1 MGGWGLL
8 SLVAAALAVT
18 LVPAPASGEC
28 IHDHIT
34 DAIETTVSH
43 DERRRL
49 TSSPQPYEFTV
60 NEHGRAMQTA
70 TYSPIRIK
78 VDVSRLYDGA

>member
-1 MGGWGLL
+1 
-8 SLVAAALAVT
+8 
-18 LVPAPASGEC
+18 
-28 IHDHIT
+28 
-34 DAIETTVSH
+34 
-43 DERRRL
+43 
-49 TSSPQPYEFTV
+49 V